1 VREEQRDMRH
11 LIRQGANERAANAKR
26 EAARLARRARE
37 AARHAHN
44 AGKVKQKNTNKII
57 LLIRFFLQI
66 AHHLNKHEKRE
77 RMHRFLHLAQHFHGL
92 GLLYARAAEC
102 HSHRCAHRMLK
113 KIQRFRK
120 SQKKALERLHQRSVL
135 EALKHAR
142 SASHAL
148 KIRSVWDSVDSQ
160 SEEQE
165 FAQLRR
171 HAKVILFFLI
181 LFFLLFFFF

>member
-1 VREEQRDMRH
+1 MRH

-26 EAARLARRARE
+26 EAARLARRARS

-44 AGKVKQKNTNKII
+44 AGKVKKPKKTKKNKEKTLDFD
-57 LLIRFFLQI
+57 LLILCSFFLQI

-135 EALKHAR
+135 DALKHAR

-148 KIRSVWDSVDSQ
+148 KIHSVWDSVDSQ
-160 SEEQE
+160 SEEEE

-171 HAKVILFFLI
+171 HAKVFF
-181 LFFLLFFFF
+181 FFLLFSFI